1 MSPYLSQEYV
11 ESITYLKKQ
20 PYLQSEFRKRLN
32 VVPLRASS
40 FMVGNI
46 RNEDR
51 GGYILGRRYIHQ
63 IP

>member
-1 MSPYLSQEYV
+1 MISITQEYINSV
-11 ESITYLKKQ
+11 
-20 PYLQSEFRKRLN
+20 LQTRPLLQKELEKRYA
-32 VVPLRASS
+32 VVPVRASE

-51 GGYILGRRYIHQ
+51 GGYIEGRRYIHQ

>member
-1 MSPYLSQEYV
+1 MISITQDYV
-11 ESITYLKKQ
+11 ENVLRIK
-20 PYLQSEFRKRLN
+20 PDLQKELAKRYA
-32 VVPLRASS
+32 VVPVRASE

-51 GGYILGRRYIHQ
+51 GGYIEGRRYIHQ